1 MLKITQIICQLD
13 ETLTEE
19 QIARKLHCRPS
30 DILSFSIER
39 ESLDA
44 RHDDLHY
51 SYTVLADLKN
61 EEKYLRRKD
70 VTAGQKDVYIPLK
83 PDRPAARPVIAGFG
97 PAGMF
102 AGLILAEAG
111 MKPLII
117 ERGRCVEERS
127 ADVQRFF
134 AEGILDPESN
144 VQYGEG
150 GAGTFSDG
158 KLTTRIKNPRI
169 HKVLEEFVEAGADP
183 AILYQAMPHLG
194 TDQLQV
200 IVRNIRNKII
210 RLGGEVRFET
220 KLLSLQVRDGHVTGA
235 VTNQGVIPCHEIL
248 LCLGHSAAETYAQLL
263 ADGLQIVPKDF
274 AAGVRV
280 EHPQELINQNQ
291 YGRYAGHPAL
301 GAASYRLSYTA
312 STGRGVYSFC
322 MCPGGVVVPAS
333 TAAGQLAVNGMSY
346 AARDGKNANSAI
358 LVQISQ
364 ADFYHGNP
372 LDGFRFQEELEKKAY
387 RDGFRAPAQNIRDY
401 LQENETEQWAV
412 RTSFPRGTQSTDMRE
427 LFSEEVN
434 RSLCEGFRDF
444 DRKIPGFIDRGIM
457 VGMESRSSSPVR
469 MPRDDHGES
478 TACAG
483 VYPCGE
489 GAGYAGG
496 IISSAVDGIRQAEQV
511 ITVYRK

>member
-44 RHDDLHY
+44 RRDDLHY

-158 KLTTRIKNPRI
+158 KLTTRIKNTRI

-183 AILYQAMPHLG
+183 AILYRAMPHLG

-220 KLLSLQVRDGHVTGA
+220 KLLSLQVRDGRVSGA

-248 LCLGHSAAETYAQLL
+248 LCLGHSAADTCAQLL

-280 EHPQELINQNQ
+280 EHPQALINQNQ

-333 TAAGQLAVNGMSY
+333 TAEGQLAVNGMSY

-358 LVQISQ
+358 LVQIPQ
-364 ADFYHGNP
+364 ADFYHGDP
-372 LDGFRFQEELEKKAY
+372 LDGFRFQEELERNAY

-401 LQENETEQWAV
+401 LQDTETEQWALD
-412 RTSFPRGTQSTDMRE
+412 TSFPRGTESADMHE
-427 LFSEEVN
+427 LFSAEVN
-434 RSLCEGFRDF
+434 RSLDEGFRAF

-469 MPRDDHGES
+469 MPRDEHGQS
-478 TACAG
+478 NACAG